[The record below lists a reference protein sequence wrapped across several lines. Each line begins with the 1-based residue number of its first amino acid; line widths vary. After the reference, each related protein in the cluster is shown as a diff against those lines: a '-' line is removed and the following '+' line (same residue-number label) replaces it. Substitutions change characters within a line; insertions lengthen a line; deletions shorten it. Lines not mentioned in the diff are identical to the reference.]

1 MPKAACS
8 LVSEDLEMCIPQY
21 QDTYLLMEEI
31 ILRWTVDNTVPTL
44 QWYSSSTV
52 MSLYSVG
59 DDITELKMMMS

>member
-1 MPKAACS
+1 
-8 LVSEDLEMCIPQY
+8 
-21 QDTYLLMEEI
+21 MEEI